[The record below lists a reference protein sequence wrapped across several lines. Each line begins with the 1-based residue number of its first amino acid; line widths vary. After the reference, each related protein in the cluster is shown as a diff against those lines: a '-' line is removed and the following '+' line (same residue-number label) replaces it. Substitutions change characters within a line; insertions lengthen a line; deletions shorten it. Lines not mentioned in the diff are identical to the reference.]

1 MDDQNQT
8 SDNALM
14 ATNGLLY
21 KMPQPLSVCLNK
33 TFKKEYAQRQ
43 NYRANDTIVFD
54 INSGASYID
63 PTTCMLS
70 FKLRVSG
77 TNANA
82 TDYYTFG
89 TGMASNLI
97 KEIRVLS
104 KNGCEV
110 DRTQNAH
117 VLAKIL
123 KDYTYTSDDQKI
135 LSNAGLDGEYDFGS
149 SATFVIPLDLISGF
163 FRPTVKGMKIPA
175 GLASGLRIEFIT
187 EDAKRALTHPEGQ
200 ATDVSYAIED
210 PEILFMCMDLNDPTQ
225 AVLMKNSAE
234 TGLEYT
240 FPSYFSTPATS
251 AADRI
256 NEQVKKAVSQCTR
269 AFCGVYDT
277 VAVNVIKNDG
287 FASVSMENHTM
298 KEFQYRVGSS
308 YYPNKMVSNTAE
320 AWYITCAAF
329 DSKNKLGKCSSML
342 FDEYETKGKFVMAV
356 PIETDSRLN
365 LSGLPLN
372 NSNVLELRSS
382 FDSKGVSLEYNIFI
396 EHITIAR
403 TFVNQT
409 SIKI

>member
-43 NYRANDTIVFD
+43 SYSESDTIVFD
-54 INSGASYID
+54 INSGSSYID

-70 FKLRVSG
+70 FKLNVTG
-77 TNANA
+77 EGEK
-82 TDYYTFG
+82 TFNFG
-89 TGMASNLI
+89 SGMASNLI
-97 KEIRVLS
+97 REIRILS

-123 KDYTYTSDDQKI
+123 KDYTTSVDERQV
-135 LSNAGLDGEYDFGS
+135 LTNAGLQVGSEDAEYKFSEDH
-149 SATFVIPLDLISGF
+149 TFVIPLDSLSGF
-163 FRPTVKGMKIPA
+163 FRPTVKGMRIPA

-187 EDAKRALTHPEGQ
+187 ENAGRALTS
-200 ATDVSYAIED
+200 VSADSMKYTIKD

-240 FPSYFSTPATS
+240 FPSYVSTPTTAS
-251 AADRI
+251 SSRV

-269 AFCGVYDT
+269 AFCGVYKSEDINSQ
-277 VAVNVIKNDG
+277 AKDG
-287 FASVSMENHTM
+287 FSSIKLSEHEF

-308 YYPNKMVSNTAE
+308 YYPHKMVNNVSE
-320 AWYITCAAF
+320 AWYVSCSAF
-329 DSKNKLGKCSSML
+329 DSKTKLGKCNSMTL
-342 FDEYETKGKFVMAV
+342 DQYINGGKFVIAV

-365 LSGLPLN
+365 LSGIPLN
-372 NSNVLELRSS
+372 NSNVLELRCAFSTAGS
-382 FDSKGVSLEYNIFI
+382 SLEYNIFI

-409 SIKI
+409 TIKI